1 MQLSTELTNLGS
13 SMPIIDISDVKENEV
28 PEVALETSKDRF
40 FSSMTARVLFFLLL
54 IGDLAWAAWT
64 LCKMAVCVP
73 LFLITFG
80 KFKSQVQK
88 GWISM
93 KRAGV
98 CGISLVIALF
108 SPALGIM
115 VACTYFL
122 MYDKSGIQDVVP
134 RSLQDQFQ
142 EFLKE
147 SK

>member
-1 MQLSTELTNLGS
+1 
-13 SMPIIDISDVKENEV
+13 MPIIDISDVKETEESTV
-28 PEVALETSKDRF
+28 SIETSKDRF

-54 IGDLAWAAWT
+54 IGDVAWAAWT
-64 LCKMAVCVP
+64 LSKLAFFIP
-73 LFLITFG
+73 LYLVTFG
-80 KFKSQVQK
+80 KFKGQLQK
-88 GWISM
+88 SWLAL

-147 SK
+147 SKS

>member
-1 MQLSTELTNLGS
+1 
-13 SMPIIDISDVKENEV
+13 MPIIDISDVKEAEDPV
-28 PEVALETSKDRF
+28 LETFSEIPSENSRDRF
-40 FSSMTARVLFFLLL
+40 FSSITARILFLLLL
-54 IGDLAWAAWT
+54 IGNVAWAVWT
-64 LCKMAVCVP
+64 LAKMAIFIP
-73 LFLITFG
+73 LFFLTFG
-80 KFKSQVQK
+80 KSNRIKQSLQK

-122 MYDKSGIQDVVP
+122 MYDKSGIQEVVP

-142 EFLKE
+142 DFLKE

>member
-1 MQLSTELTNLGS
+1 
-13 SMPIIDISDVKENEV
+13 MPIYDIFASKEPESFE
-28 PEVALETSKDRF
+28 EVAPELPVSERTRDRF
-40 FSSMTARVLFFLLL
+40 FSSMTTRILFVLLL
-54 IGDLAWAAWT
+54 IGDVAWT
-64 LCKMAVCVP
+64 LWSLLKLSLLVP
-73 LFLITFG
+73 LFFLTFG
-80 KFKSQVQK
+80 KSVRVKEMLRK
-88 GWISM
+88 TWISL

-98 CGISLVIALF
+98 CGISLVVALF

-122 MYDKSGIQDVVP
+122 MYDKAGIHEVVP

>member
-1 MQLSTELTNLGS
+1 
-13 SMPIIDISDVKENEV
+13 MPIIDISEVKQTETVQETV
-28 PEVALETSKDRF
+28 TSKDRF
-40 FSSMTARVLFFLLL
+40 FSSMTARILFFVLLL
-54 IGDLAWAAWT
+54 GDIAWAVWT
-64 LCKMAVCVP
+64 LVKMA
-73 LFLITFG
+73 LFLPIFLLTLG
-80 KFKSQVQK
+80 RNAKVGIKK
-88 GWISM
+88 CWISL

-122 MYDKSGIQDVVP
+122 MYDKSGIEDVVP

-142 EFLKE
+142 DFLKE